1 MPHVGG
7 VNTYLQLLR
16 KELERRGHRVDLLAH
31 DSGMRRLHVQ
41 SGDPGRDGRSI
52 VKSRLRDNV
61 YGEINGY
68 YDRELP
74 HVDHWIRMREIERYT
89 FELAAACFDLEAY
102 DIIHTH
108 DIVSTRALSR
118 VKPARV
124 PLIYTLQGLLA
135 SVHRLSGE
143 ATDTSGLRW
152 SYIAAE
158 EHYGTASADCVI
170 ATSRW
175 LWDELRHS
183 FGVPAAKLTAVVP
196 YGMDAGAFL
205 GRMNDAPESPVP
217 PASGRLVILC
227 PARLGVEKGHAT
239 LIAAL
244 GILKESRDDFMCWIV
259 GDGPLRGELEA
270 YCREQGVADR
280 VVFTGNR
287 SDVPALLKLADVMV
301 MPSIEDNLPHA
312 VMEAQIAGKAI
323 VASNGGGIPEMIEHG
338 RTGLLFEKANGVD
351 LARKLSLALGDAQ
364 LRRRLGEQAKAYGG
378 RQWSVKR
385 LGGRTLQVYE
395 KAIAAQ
401 RHADPPLQPAQLAD
415 AAEARP
421 GGRAG
426 RMPADLFRFETCTV
440 FFNREWSEL
449 AGKLPAGYTIPARLF
464 FKRLQTGGD

>member
-31 DSGMRRLHVQ
+31 DSGMRRLHLQ

-61 YGEINGY
+61 HGEIFGY

-74 HVDHWIRMREIERYT
+74 HVDAWIRMREIERYT
-89 FELAAACFDLEAY
+89 FELAAATFELEAY
-102 DIIHTH
+102 DVIHTH

-118 VKPARV
+118 VKPSRA

-135 SVHRLSGE
+135 SVHRLSGDVP
-143 ATDTSGLRW
+143 DTSGLRW

-158 EHYGTASADCVI
+158 EHYGTTSADHVI

-175 LWDELRHS
+175 LWNELHNS
-183 FGVPAAKLTAVVP
+183 FGVPAARLSAVVP
-196 YGMDAGAFL
+196 YGMDADAFL
-205 GRMNDAPESPVP
+205 GRMNCPPESPAP
-217 PASGRLVILC
+217 PASGGRHVILC
-227 PARLGVEKGHAT
+227 PARLCVEKGHAT
-239 LIAAL
+239 LIEAL
-244 GILKESRDDFMCWIV
+244 GILKESRGDFVCWIV

-270 YCREQGVADR
+270 YCRKQGVADR

-323 VASNGGGIPEMIEHG
+323 VASNGGGLPEMIEHG
-338 RTGLLFEKANGVD
+338 KTGLLFEKADGAD
-351 LARKLSLALGDAQ
+351 MARKLSLALDDAR
-364 LRRRLGEQAKAYGG
+364 LRRRLGEQAKSYGV
-378 RQWSVKR
+378 RQWSVKL
-385 LGGRTLQVYE
+385 LGERTLQVYE
-395 KAIAAQ
+395 KAIAQ
-401 RHADPPLQPAQLAD
+401 QHTDPPQPAQLPD
-415 AAEARP
+415 AEGTRP
-421 GGRAG
+421 DGRSG
-426 RMPADLFRFETCTV
+426 RSPADLFRFDTCTV
-440 FFNREWSEL
+440 FFNREWNEI
-449 AGKLPAGYTIPARLF
+449 AGRLPETYAIPDPPFL
-464 FKRLQTGGD
+464 KRLQTGGD